1 MQANHPSIDV
11 CMVFTN
17 TNMFYKYAVEFGLG
31 CALIT
36 DVDQFWYGMVWYAA
50 IGLGYSDYN
59 GPNLQA
65 RSALYLPAYLTDTGS
80 FIRQQGV

>member
-1 MQANHPSIDV
+1 
-11 CMVFTN
+11 MVFTN
-17 TNMFYKYAVEFGLG
+17 TNMFFKDAVEFGLG

-36 DVDQFWYGMVWYAA
+36 DVDQFWNGVCA
-50 IGLGYSDYN
+50 IGVDYSGYN

>member
-17 TNMFYKYAVEFGLG
+17 TNMFYKDAVEFGLG

-36 DVDQFWYGMVWYAA
+36 DVDQFWYGMMLLVWATV
-50 IGLGYSDYN
+50 ITMDPISRPGLPYTF
-59 GPNLQA
+59 
-65 RSALYLPAYLTDTGS
+65 LPTLLTLAHS
-80 FIRQQGV
+80 